1 MNIKK
6 ALYDIPINMMAN
18 RSINIAEFYRTA
30 VIKINSSNFLMHES
44 KSGFTADCMYDATS
58 GFFFMKFIIISLTIW
73 LSFI

>member
-30 VIKINSSNFLMHES
+30 VIKINSSNRSNVH
-44 KSGFTADCMYDATS
+44 
-58 GFFFMKFIIISLTIW
+58 
-73 LSFI
+73 SFIKNKSENSTINDDVSI